1 MPAPKGNKF
10 AVGNPGGG
18 RPTEYAEEYA
28 DIGYKLCLLGA
39 TDVEI
44 ADIFGVSETTVNE
57 WKKKHEEFSFAL
69 KKGKLIADSE
79 VANKLYQRA
88 LGYEHADEEIKTVA
102 IPGGGSEIERVSVTK
117 IYPPDPTSA
126 IFWLKNRQPG
136 KWRDKQDITLAG
148 DKDNPLKH
156 DLSFDVKNMTDEQL
170 RQALSDKG

>member
-28 DIGYKLCLLGA
+28 EIVYKLCLLGA

-57 WKKKHEEFSFAL
+57 WKKKHEEFYFAL

-79 VANKLYQRA
+79 VASRLHQRA
-88 LGYEHADEEIKTVA
+88 LGYEHKDEEIKTLSMQ
-102 IPGGGSEIERVSVTK
+102 GGGSVIERVEVMK
-117 IYPPDPTSA
+117 YYPPDPTSA
-126 IFWLKNRQPG
+126 IFWLKNRQPA
-136 KWRDKQDITLAG
+136 KWRDKQEIDHTTNG
-148 DKDNPLKH
+148 DKIESITVFRIPDNGRGQH
-156 DLSFDVKNMTDEQL
+156 D
-170 RQALSDKG
+170 